1 MAIAGNTT
9 RVQMQER
16 NDRELRR
23 ENLKRSSVT
32 PGFIKRKICDEISIM
47 KKISYSNVP
56 WKSID

>member
-47 KKISYSNVP
+47 KSLT
-56 WKSID
+56 